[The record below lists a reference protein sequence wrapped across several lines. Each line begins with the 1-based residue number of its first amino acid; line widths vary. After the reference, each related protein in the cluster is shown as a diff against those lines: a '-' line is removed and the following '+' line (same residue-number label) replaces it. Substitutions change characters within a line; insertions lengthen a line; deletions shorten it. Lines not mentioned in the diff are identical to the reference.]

1 MARKLTKKTLAGQP
15 FERRQQ
21 VEVELAEM
29 RKLRPTQLLDRLRGS
44 SRGARERCSVETMI
58 ALIRDGQPE
67 PVLNELVSRVLSRFS
82 AVATHKLK
90 LREVYSQEA
99 LENVNSA
106 FGEELAFDITTR
118 SENLDFFEVAFS
130 KAVAGFIHSE
140 VRREKSRRKRYVS
153 TTPTDDEDESA
164 SDDTDAFIDVDKLPP
179 GWLSEP
185 ERGVL
190 TEQLLTEI
198 GALPEKLRK
207 VAILLGL
214 GVQKESIDPSETTIA
229 DECQIKRRAVQ
240 YRQDQVVEKLANF
253 KE

>member
-106 FGEELAFDITTR
+106 FGEALAFDITTR

>member
-29 RKLRPTQLLDRLRGS
+29 RKLRPTELLDRLRGS
-44 SRGARERCSVETMI
+44 ARGAPGRCSVEAMI

-82 AVATHKLK
+82 AVAAYKLN
-90 LREVYSQEA
+90 LRDAYSQEA
-99 LENVNSA
+99 LDNVDSA
-106 FGEELAFDITTR
+106 FGEALALDITTR
-118 SENLDFFEVAFS
+118 SDKLDFFEVAFS

-140 VRREKSRRKRYVS
+140 VRREQSRRKRYVS
-153 TTPTDDEDESA
+153 MTPAGDEEESA
-164 SDDTDAFIDVDKLPP
+164 SDDTDAFTDVDKLPP
-179 GWLSEP
+179 GLSEP
-185 ERGVL
+185 ERGVF

-214 GVQKESIDPSETTIA
+214 GMQKESIDPSETTIA
-229 DECQIKRRAVQ
+229 EECQIKRRAVQ

>member
-29 RKLRPTQLLDRLRGS
+29 RQLRPTELLDRLRDS
-44 SRGARERCSVETMI
+44 SLGARGRCTVEAMV

-67 PVLNELVSRVLSRFS
+67 PVLNELINRVLSRFS
-82 AVATHKLK
+82 AVAAHKLHV
-90 LREVYSQEA
+90 RGMYSQEA

-106 FGEELAFDITTR
+106 FGEALALDIKTR
-118 SENLDFFEVAFS
+118 SETLDFFEVAFS

-153 TTPTDDEDESA
+153 MTPTDEGPESA
-164 SDDTDAFIDVDKLPP
+164 ADDTDAFMDVDKLPP

-185 ERGVL
+185 ERGVF
-190 TEQLLTEI
+190 TEQLLKEI

-229 DECQIKRRAVQ
+229 EECQIKRRAVQ

>member
-21 VEVELAEM
+21 VEAELAEM
-29 RKLRPTQLLDRLRGS
+29 RKLRPTELINRLRGS
-44 SRGARERCSVETMI
+44 SRGVQERCSVEAMI

-67 PVLNELVSRVLSRFS
+67 PVLNELVCRVLSRFS
-82 AVATHKLK
+82 TVAAHKLHV
-90 LREVYSQEA
+90 RGTYSQEA

-106 FGEELAFDITTR
+106 FGEALAFDIMTK
-118 SENLDFFEVAFS
+118 SESLDFFEVAFS

-140 VRREKSRRKRYVS
+140 VRREKSRRQRYVS
-153 TTPTDDEDESA
+153 TTPMDAEEEFS
-164 SDDTDAFIDVDKLPP
+164 SDDTDAFRDVDKLPP
-179 GWLSEP
+179 GWLSDP
-185 ERGVL
+185 ERGAL
-190 TEQLLTEI
+190 TEQLLTQI

-214 GVQKESIDPSETTIA
+214 GVQIESIDPSETTIA
-229 DECQIKRRAVQ
+229 EECQIKRRAVQ